1 MDERADGGRVLG
13 KEAGG
18 CFFFSNDTDWERT
31 APLCGDQG
39 ETGVG
44 ERGGLGG
51 EEGRTR

>member
-1 MDERADGGRVLG
+1 MKELMVAVFSGRRQVVV
-13 KEAGG
+13 
-18 CFFFSNDTDWERT
+18 FSNDTDWERT

-51 EEGRTR
+51 EEGRKR